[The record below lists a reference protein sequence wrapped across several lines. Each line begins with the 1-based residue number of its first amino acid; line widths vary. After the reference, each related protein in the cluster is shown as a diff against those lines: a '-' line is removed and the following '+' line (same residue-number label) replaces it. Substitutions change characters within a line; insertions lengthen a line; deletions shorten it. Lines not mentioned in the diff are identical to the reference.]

1 MLRGITVVLYEETQ
15 IGVDAF
21 NRPIVTENAV
31 NVGNVLVAPMS
42 DDDIINELNLSGRKA
57 IYQLG
62 IPKGDEHDWENKKVS
77 FFGETFRVIG
87 KPTVGIDE
95 MIPLVWNKKAKVEI
109 IE

>member
-42 DDDIINELNLSGRKA
+42 DDDIVNELNLSGRKA

>member
-31 NVGNVLVAPMS
+31 NVENVLVAPMS
-42 DDDIINELNLSGRKA
+42 DDDIVNELNLSGRKA

-87 KPTVGIDE
+87 KPTVGIDA
-95 MIPLVWNKKAKVEI
+95 MIPLNWNKKAKVEI

>member
-31 NVGNVLVAPMS
+31 NVENVLVAPMS

-77 FFGETFRVIG
+77 FYGETFRVIG

>member
-31 NVGNVLVAPMS
+31 NVENVLVAPMS